1 MVQKVTQTTQKQGL
15 LRIILYTTVHYH
27 WIREVQRMVND
38 ADKKTISWNQMFENV
53 CEVIRSAEK
62 QMAQQ
67 RQLAID
73 TVVEMIDKFD
83 ITLSEINETSKQMR
97 GE

>member
-1 MVQKVTQTTQKQGL
+1 MSNYG
-15 LRIILYTTVHYH
+15 
-27 WIREVQRMVND
+27 E
-38 ADKKTISWNQMFENV
+38 KKTISWNQMYDAV

-62 QMAQQ
+62 QMEQQ
-67 RQLAID
+67 RQHAID

-83 ITLSEINETSKQMR
+83 ITLSEINETSKKMR